1 MGTFRM
7 ENPEVLRSQLEDGR
21 QQYAASLGEL
31 GEVRWQQLD
40 AQDKCERVCDS
51 YLAWG
56 FPLEAGSQSPCP
68 PSRRVQHLWL
78 HNSGSDVKA
87 RFDSDGC
94 VGRVRSSEPEA
105 RGVGARQLLR
115 RITRP

>member
-7 ENPEVLRSQLEDGR
+7 EHPEVLQSQLEDGR
-21 QQYAASLGEL
+21 QQYEASLGEL

-40 AQDKCERVCDS
+40 AQDERERVCDS
-51 YLAWG
+51 CLARG
-56 FPLEAGSQSPCP
+56 FPLEAGGQSPCP

-94 VGRVRSSEPEA
+94 VGRVRCSEPEA
-105 RGVGARQLLR
+105 HAVGARQLLR